1 MTAIITRPAAVAAL
15 GFILAAAPIAAQQ
28 TDDGRPR
35 PAATDPISLGDAAR
49 LAAGRAPSAVG
60 ARARAFQGDARV
72 AQVRS
77 EFLPQLG
84 TEATMDGGPEATS
97 LPTGT
102 YLGGAPRMVSE
113 RTVDLRLQ
121 ATQRLFDLPT
131 LRRLRAT
138 STEADAIAHSAV
150 AAEEQA
156 ATRGALAYLELQRA
170 DARVAARL
178 ADSSLAAELLGI
190 ARQQLNAGTAIALDV
205 TRAESQLA
213 SIVSQLIAA
222 RSARARAELELH
234 HALALPL
241 RSPLQLADSL
251 RAPGGEEA
259 TDEQAAIQTA
269 MNRRGDLLSAGTHA
283 EAARREIGA
292 VKAERLPVV
301 QLFSSAAS
309 TRDGVF
315 DNRAYGISVSLNLFD
330 GFRRDAR
337 VAEYRAR
344 EREADAEWQD
354 LKLRIEVDVRG
365 ALVDLAAAR
374 EQVIA
379 ADLQLRLAEQE
390 VEQARE
396 RFRAGVAGNAD
407 VIQASLTLNH
417 ARDIVVDART
427 TWHQAR
433 VRLAAAQ
440 GIVTEIS

>member
-1 MTAIITRPAAVAAL
+1 MTARFTRPAAAVAAL
-15 GFILAAAPIAAQQ
+15 GLILIAAPAWAQQ
-28 TDDGRPR
+28 PVRSMTDA
-35 PAATDPISLGDAAR
+35 PAAPISLGDAAR

-60 ARARAFQGDARV
+60 ARARAAQGDARV

-84 TEATMDGGPEATS
+84 TEATMDGGPEATA

-113 RTVDLRLQ
+113 RTVDVRMQ

-138 STEADAIAHSAV
+138 STEADAIAFSAL

-156 ATRGALAYLELQRA
+156 AGRGALAYLELQRA
-170 DARVAARL
+170 DARVAARV
-178 ADSSLAAELLGI
+178 ADSALAAELLGI

-213 SIVSQLIAA
+213 STVSQLIAA

-241 RSPLQLADSL
+241 GSDLVLADSL
-251 RAPGGEEA
+251 RAPGGDL
-259 TDEQAAIQTA
+259 TVDEQAAIQTA
-269 MNRRGDLLSAGTHA
+269 MNRRGDLLSAKH
-283 EAARREIGA
+283 ARRGRAEGDRRGEGGA
-292 VKAERLPVV
+292 APGGAALHQRGEHPGRRVRQPRLRHLRQPQPVRRLPP
-301 QLFSSAAS
+301 
-309 TRDGVF
+309 
-315 DNRAYGISVSLNLFD
+315 
-330 GFRRDAR
+330 
-337 VAEYRAR
+337 
-344 EREADAEWQD
+344 
-354 LKLRIEVDVRG
+354 
-365 ALVDLAAAR
+365 
-374 EQVIA
+374 
-379 ADLQLRLAEQE
+379 RLAGGG
-390 VEQARE
+390 VP
-396 RFRAGVAGNAD
+396 RASGRRMRSGRTSSCASRWTCGGPWWTWPPRGSRWWRPTSSCGWRSRKWSRPASASAPAWLSNAD

-440 GIVTEIS
+440 GTVTEIQ